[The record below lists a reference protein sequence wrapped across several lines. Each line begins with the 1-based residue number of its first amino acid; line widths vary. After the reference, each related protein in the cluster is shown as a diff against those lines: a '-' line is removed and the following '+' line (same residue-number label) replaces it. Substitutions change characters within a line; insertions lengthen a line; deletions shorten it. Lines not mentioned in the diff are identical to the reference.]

1 MTVIHQG
8 RGKRQAPS
16 VCWLAKSSYVCFKCA
31 MTADGKKHRL
41 ASTATRL
48 LDAAERLFGEHGYN
62 GVGMRALADAA
73 QVNLAATTYHFGS
86 KKGLYVETFLRRFRA
101 VNARRLELLAAA
113 EQEGHGQ
120 PLAVERIV
128 ECMMRPSVEAGLEHP
143 AFNKMV
149 ARTLMAP
156 PKFLHEHLKAELEPN
171 MRIFIAALERAL
183 PAVPTDLLNLRLAL
197 ALGATL
203 MFGVQMS
210 AFKITREPKREAVF
224 LKELVRFTASGLASA
239 PATLGA
245 ELARLRPPTQR
256 KRIA

>member
-1 MTVIHQG
+1 M
-8 RGKRQAPS
+8 S
-16 VCWLAKSSYVCFKCA
+16 
-31 MTADGKKHRL
+31 ADGKKHRS
-41 ASTATRL
+41 ATTATRL

-86 KKGLYVETFLRRFRA
+86 KKSLYVETFLRRFRS

-113 EQEGHGQ
+113 EHEGDGQ
-120 PLAVERIV
+120 PLGVERIV

-156 PKFLHEHLKAELEPN
+156 PKFLHEHLKAEFEPN
-171 MRIFIAALERAL
+171 LRVFIAALERAL
-183 PAVPTDLLNLRLAL
+183 PTVPTDLLNLRLAL

-203 MFGVQMS
+203 MFGVQFS
-210 AFKITREPKREAVF
+210 AIKIKRDAKREAVF
-224 LKELVRFTASGLASA
+224 LKELVRFTASGLASP

-245 ELARLRPPTQR
+245 ELARLRPPAHR
-256 KRIA
+256 KRTA

>member
-1 MTVIHQG
+1 MTPPGQLVAVGLRKVHT
-8 RGKRQAPS
+8 
-16 VCWLAKSSYVCFKCA
+16 YVLNA
-31 MTADGKKHRL
+31 DMTADGKKHR
-41 ASTATRL
+41 SVTTATRL

-86 KKGLYVETFLRRFRA
+86 KKSLYVETFLRRFRV
-101 VNARRLELLAAA
+101 VNARRLELLAMA
-113 EQEGHGQ
+113 EQDGHGQ
-120 PLAVERIV
+120 PPTVERIV

-156 PKFLHEHLKAELEPN
+156 PKFLHEHLKAEFEPN
-171 MRIFIAALERAL
+171 LRVFIVALERAL
-183 PAVPTDLLNLRLAL
+183 PAVPTELLNLRLAL

-203 MFGVQMS
+203 MFGVQFS
-210 AFKITREPKREAVF
+210 AIKIKRDPKREAVF

-239 PATLGA
+239 PATPA
-245 ELARLRPPTQR
+245 SELARLRPPVHR
-256 KRIA
+256 RRAA